1 MYVRKSFLLGLGA
14 TLITGAIAAACL
26 YAFLLIGMGINY
38 CGGDNGSS
46 YADPASTRGR
56 LCAIAE
62 PLMVLTFPGT
72 PILVAAAA
80 GFAIKRRRPWVF
92 ALAVAAALAFAGLQL
107 AALGAASPT
116 P

>member
-14 TLITGAIAAACL
+14 TLVTGAVAAACL
-26 YAFLLIGMGINY
+26 YAWLVIGLGLDY
-38 CGGDNGSS
+38 CGGDNGSP
-46 YADPASTRGR
+46 YADPASMRGH

-62 PLMVLTFPGT
+62 PLMQLTFPGT
-72 PILVAAAA
+72 PILVAVAA

-92 ALAVAAALAFAGLQL
+92 ALAVVAGLAFPGLQL
-107 AALGAASPT
+107 AAIGAASPM